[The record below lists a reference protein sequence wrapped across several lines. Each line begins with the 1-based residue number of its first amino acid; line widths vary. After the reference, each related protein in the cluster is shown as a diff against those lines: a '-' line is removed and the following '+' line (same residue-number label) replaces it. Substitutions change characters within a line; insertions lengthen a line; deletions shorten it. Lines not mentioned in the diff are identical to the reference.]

1 MSGISCL
8 SFLKAKQGWHD
19 DYSAFSMLITFPTFE
34 DHYWTTVSFLFKNK
48 SFGILL
54 NGELSVLIYLALIY
68 ISIDFMYSFYA
79 LGFNS
84 IWLYLHYFVALIF
97 LILAIGSSFSWLL
110 YPFDIPPPLFFLA
123 FSCTIGFSRL
133 ILYVSCS
140 SSRIGHFS
148 KEPYFLSMESGIRNQ
163 ELGSSC
169 ICCYWGII
177 FLSPPGWQS
186 SRNRCVLLIHVYT
199 HIHKYF
205 HM

>member
-8 SFLKAKQGWHD
+8 SFLKAKQGWLD
-19 DYSAFSMLITFPTFE
+19 DDSAFSMLITFPTFE

-110 YPFDIPPPLFFLA
+110 YLFDIPLSLCFAIFLP
-123 FSCTIGFSRL
+123 SKSWSSYVLSLEELT
-133 ILYVSCS
+133 LYMSCS
-140 SSRIGHFS
+140 SPRISHFY
-148 KEPYFLSMESGIRNQ
+148 KESQFFL
-163 ELGSSC
+163 L
-169 ICCYWGII
+169 
-177 FLSPPGWQS
+177 
-186 SRNRCVLLIHVYT
+186 
-199 HIHKYF
+199 
-205 HM
+205 